1 MAVFLSALRELLP
14 VLRLRAR
21 MLAGIIILGVL
32 SALSEGL
39 SISLFIPLVQN
50 QIGTHAAGGAGR
62 LAALFQAIP
71 PEYRLLW
78 IGLGIFLCMV
88 LKNVLSYCYSLLF
101 QSINSL
107 IGHRLR
113 CGILRQL
120 LSVSQ
125 SYLDSN
131 DSGRLINVLATETW
145 RVSAACAV
153 LASMI
158 ITVCITLIFSILLLV
173 ISWKLTLITGCLVLL
188 ISRLI
193 RHITGQGKQ
202 ISIRATAAN
211 AELTQRMVEALR
223 GMKLIRIFGRE
234 SYEQQ
239 RFEAASRTVS
249 KAFFKLDR
257 TAGLVHP
264 VSEILTVAL
273 LLGILLTT
281 AMLAPGQM
289 AISLAFLLLLY
300 RLQPRIKQLDVDR
313 VALDSFSG
321 SIEEVRS
328 LLDESDKPYL
338 CSGARVLPS
347 IEKRIFF
354 ENVSLHYDSGK
365 AAALEHV
372 TCSIN
377 IGETTAFVGPSGAGK
392 SSLIN
397 LICRFYDPS
406 SGRLLIDGVA
416 LPEFDLAWWRN
427 QIAVVSQEVYLFN
440 ASVAQNITYGKLDAT
455 REELVKAARKAHA
468 LEFIEELPDGFET
481 LLGDGGVRLSGGER
495 QRLALAR
502 AFIRDPTILI
512 LDEATNSLD
521 LISEGVIRDALEE
534 FGKNRTVLIV
544 AHRISTIEHADKI
557 IVLDSGRVVESGTLT
572 QLLAADG
579 LFSRFYALQ
588 LRNKHSVQEFGS
600 TRYRPSEIEAAGA
613 PATSTSTSSSQVS

>member
-1 MAVFLSALRELLP
+1 MAVLLRALRAFFP
-14 VLRLRAR
+14 VLRLRAW
-21 MLAGIIILGVL
+21 MLSGMIVLGVL
-32 SALSEGL
+32 AALSEGL
-39 SISLFIPLVQN
+39 SITLFIPLVQN
-50 QIGTHAAGGAGR
+50 QMGTQTAGVAGR
-62 LAALFQAIP
+62 LTTLFQGIP
-71 PEYRLLW
+71 PEHRLLCL
-78 IGLGIFLCMV
+78 GLSIFLCMV
-88 LKNVLSYCYSLLF
+88 LKNVLSYSYSLLF
-101 QSINSL
+101 FSVNSL
-107 IGHRLR
+107 IGHRIR

-125 SYLDSN
+125 SYLDTH
-131 DSGRLINVLATETW
+131 DSGKLLNTLATETW
-145 RVSAACAV
+145 RVSAACTV
-153 LASMI
+153 LASVI
-158 ITVCITLIFSILLLV
+158 ISVCITLIFSVLLLL

-188 ISRLI
+188 ISQII
-193 RHITGQGKQ
+193 RYLTRQGKRV
-202 ISIRATAAN
+202 SIQATAAN
-211 AELTQRMVEALR
+211 AELTQRMIETLE
-223 GMKLIRIFGRE
+223 GMKLIRAYGRE
-234 SYEQQ
+234 SHEQD
-239 RFEAASRTVS
+239 RFDVASRAVS

-257 TAGLVHP
+257 ISGLVHP

-289 AISLAFLLLLY
+289 AVSVAFLLLLY
-300 RLQPRIKQLDVDR
+300 RLQPRIKQIDVDR

-321 SIEEVRS
+321 SVEEVKS

-338 CSGARVLPS
+338 RSGTRVPDS
-347 IEKRIFF
+347 IQKEMIFD
-354 ENVSLHYDSGK
+354 NVSLTYDSGK
-365 AAALEHV
+365 GAALKQV

-377 IGETTAFVGPSGAGK
+377 VGETTAFVGPSGAGK

-440 ASVAQNITYGKLDAT
+440 ASVAENITYGKLDAT
-455 REELVKAARKAHA
+455 REELVEAARKAHA

-481 LLGDGGVRLSGGER
+481 VLGDRGIRLSGGQR

-502 AFIRDPTILI
+502 AFIRDPQILI

-521 LISEGVIRDALEE
+521 LISEGVVQDALEQ
-534 FGKNRTVLIV
+534 FGQNRTVLIV

-557 IVLDSGRVVESGTLT
+557 VVLDSGRVIESGTLN
-572 QLLAADG
+572 QLLTADG

-588 LRNKHSVQEFGS
+588 LRNRHSGQELCS
-600 TRYRPSEIEAAGA
+600 HAMSA
-613 PATSTSTSSSQVS
+613 Q